1 MMWLKQR
8 IFKISLLFLMFFVVA
23 SHAQADEKR
32 LTINFDKN
40 NICCIMNKDMIASEL
55 KKLKGVN
62 SARFK
67 ANEREISLYF
77 EPLKIKMKTIVE
89 KVSEVTQIQKQFIFI
104 KTYSNLILVVFFPRS
119 FMSFLTQLETGM
131 AQENLAIV

>member
-40 NICCIMNKDMIASEL
+40 NICCIMGKDMIASEL
-55 KKLKGVN
+55 KKSEGVN

-67 ANEREISLYF
+67 ANERKISLYF

-89 KVSEVTQIQKQFIFI
+89 KVSEITQIEKQFILPELD
-104 KTYSNLILVVFFPRS
+104 KGP
-119 FMSFLTQLETGM
+119 
-131 AQENLAIV
+131 